1 MKTKKSPP
9 TASPEG
15 ELDLIAISEEDGWV
29 PVGDIETQRRY
40 WQEHARAFLDNKRQR
55 VSIMIPERD
64 LARLKAKAAEQ
75 GMPYQT
81 LINSILHKYVE
92 S

>member
-1 MKTKKSPP
+1 MAMPKLDIT
-9 TASPEG
+9 PE
-15 ELDLIAISEEDGWV
+15 EEQDLVETSEHEEWV
-29 PVGDIETQRRY
+29 SVGDIETQRRY
-40 WQEHARAFLDNKRQR
+40 WQEHARKFLDNKRQR

-75 GMPYQT
+75 GLPYQT

>member
-1 MKTKKSPP
+1 MAKAKLDIS
-9 TASPEG
+9 AE
-15 ELDLIAISEEDGWV
+15 EERDLIETSEREEWV
-29 PVGDIETQRRY
+29 SVGDIETQRRY
-40 WQEHARAFLDNKRQR
+40 WQEHARAVLDNKRQR